1 MIAVSLISVVDDD
14 LSVRESLP
22 RLLIQFGYTV
32 RTFEGAD
39 ALLISDTLEETRCL
53 LLDVTM
59 PGMSGPQLQQE
70 LRRRGLRIP
79 IVFITAQS
87 SETLRTSLLAQ
98 GAVDVLLK
106 PFSDATLLDAI
117 NRAIPENPTTR
128 PWGWQ

>member
-1 MIAVSLISVVDDD
+1 MIAVSLISLVDDD

-39 ALLISDTLEETRCL
+39 AFLISDTLEETRCL
-53 LLDVTM
+53 ILDVTM
-59 PGMSGPQLQQE
+59 PGMSGPQLQRE
-70 LRRRGLRIP
+70 LARRGLRIP
-79 IVFITAQS
+79 IIFITAQV

-106 PFSDATLLDAI
+106 PFSDTALLGAI
-117 NRAIPENPTTR
+117 DRAIPKSSTIR
-128 PWGWQ
+128 P